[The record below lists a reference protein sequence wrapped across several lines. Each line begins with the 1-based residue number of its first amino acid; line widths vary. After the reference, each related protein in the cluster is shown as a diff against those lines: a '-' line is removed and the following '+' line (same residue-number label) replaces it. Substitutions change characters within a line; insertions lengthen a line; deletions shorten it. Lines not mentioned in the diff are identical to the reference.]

1 MTSIPA
7 WGLPLEDGDNTWARG
22 CRLLQA
28 HWRAFVLEMPAGART
43 EDDPDRVVSSML
55 PISGTAVTAGFITPE
70 VIAAVEDRL
79 AHHEYGGLLNE
90 DRLRRNL
97 LSSQPLTVNL
107 FGHLQAH
114 PLALLPWVQ
123 TFDEQ
128 AEAVTDIRIEWA
140 PDKAK
145 HFGGGSA
152 FDAFVE
158 YETGDGERGFLAVE
172 CKYAENLSKSD
183 VKTVRAVY
191 VARTLE
197 SGQWASG
204 AVEALDQQGRRQF
217 WLNTLLAQSVLASDY
232 DRGYSVVLSCAADLA
247 AGHAVE
253 QVRAQLV
260 ESGFLRWCSYEGLLS
275 TIDAA
280 ELSGWKERFARR
292 YLDFGPVAEW
302 LDPDDPRQPA
312 PDVLVVDGP
321 LGPAVLVSLHHDE
334 FLAVATPGALEGIGV
349 RTSDAEAGL
358 VRSAQRMLASAGM
371 LQPVVEQF
379 RGQTL
384 RLTTEGQHLLRTFE
398 KVRSKETGAMLGMV
412 RQGDGSGQLAGNLS
426 FVNPGSVA
434 GLATS
439 LPVIAGALAMQAQLA
454 RIENALAT
462 IGDDVDFLIRSDQWA
477 VEAGLEADLEI
488 LGQLHE
494 RALESGVLTDDDWD
508 RLVAIERS
516 VRQVNKLA
524 DKHLSSLRELLDD
537 ADRSLSERRQGL
549 TRALQT
555 DRIGPWLA
563 VRIRSD
569 LAMARWSFLHVVR
582 RSVSEPASLPSMVAE
597 AQEQIRLKRRELED
611 LAAAVDRYLR
621 LDSSSGLLDKVR
633 VFSQAELRRL
643 LLQLRDLL
651 AAYEG
656 ELRMQRPA
664 PTALAPVGG
673 RSMGESVAGAL
684 KAAPTVA
691 KVPLEA
697 GRDLAGSAARR
708 LSRFGRR
715 QESPALSAGDQV
727 EAEQRTDG

>member
-1 MTSIPA
+1 MTTIPA
-7 WGLPLEDGDNTWARG
+7 WGLPLEDGDNKWARG

-28 HWRAFVLEMPAGART
+28 HWRAFVLEMPAGAQT
-43 EDDPDRVVSSML
+43 SDGPDRVVSSML
-55 PISGTAVTAGFITPE
+55 PISGTPVMAGFLTSE

-79 AHHEYGGLLNE
+79 VHPEYGGLLNE

-97 LSSQPLTVNL
+97 LSSQPLTFNL
-107 FGHLQAH
+107 FGQLQAH
-114 PLALLPWVQ
+114 PTALLPWVR
-123 TFDEQ
+123 TFDKL
-128 AEAVTDIRIEWA
+128 AEAVTDVRIEWA
-140 PDKAK
+140 PEKAK

-158 YETGDGERGFLAVE
+158 YETGVGERGFLAVE

-183 VKTVRAVY
+183 VKRVRPVY
-191 VARTLE
+191 VARTIE
-197 SGQWASG
+197 SGQWRSG
-204 AVEALDQQGRRQF
+204 AVEALDQQGLRQF
-217 WLNTLLAQSVLASDY
+217 WLNTLLAQSLLASDY

-247 AGHAVE
+247 AGDAVE
-253 QVRAQLV
+253 KVRAQVV
-260 ESGFLRWCSYEGLLS
+260 ESGFLRWCSYEELLS
-275 TIDAA
+275 TIDTA
-280 ELSGWKERFARR
+280 ELSGWNERFATR

-312 PDVLVVDGP
+312 PNVFVVDGP

-334 FLAVATPGALEGIGV
+334 YLAVAAPDALEGIGV

-371 LQPVVEQF
+371 LQPVVEQLT
-379 RGQTL
+379 GQTL

-398 KVRSKETGAMLGMV
+398 KVHSNKTGAMLGIV
-412 RQGDGSGQLAGNLS
+412 RQGDGSGRLTGNLS
-426 FVNPGSVA
+426 FVDPRSVA
-434 GLATS
+434 GLATN
-439 LPVIAGALAMQAQLA
+439 LPMIAGALAMQAQLA
-454 RIENALAT
+454 RIEKALAT
-462 IGDDVDFLIRSDQWA
+462 IEVDVDFLIRSDQWA

-488 LGQLHE
+488 LGQLHD
-494 RALESGVLTDDDWD
+494 RALESGSLTDDDWD

-524 DKHLSSLRELLDD
+524 DKHLSSLRELLD
-537 ADRSLSERRQGL
+537 AVDRSLSERIQGL
-549 TRALQT
+549 TRVLQT

-582 RSVSEPASLPSMVAE
+582 RSVTEPASLPSMVAE
-597 AQEQIRLKRRELED
+597 AQERIRSKRRELDD

-643 LLQLRDLL
+643 LLQLGDLL

-656 ELRMQRPA
+656 ELRTQRPA
-664 PTALAPVGG
+664 AAALGSVGG
-673 RSMGESVAGAL
+673 RSMGESVADAL

-697 GRDLAGSAARR
+697 GRDLASSAARR

-715 QESPALSAGDQV
+715 QESTALGAGDQV
-727 EAEQRTDG
+727 EAEQRTNG